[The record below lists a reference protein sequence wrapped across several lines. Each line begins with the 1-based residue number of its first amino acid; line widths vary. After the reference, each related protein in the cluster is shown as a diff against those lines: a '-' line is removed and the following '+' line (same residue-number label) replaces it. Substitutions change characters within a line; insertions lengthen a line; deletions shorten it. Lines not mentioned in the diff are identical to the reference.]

1 MLNTEGTVFPNTERP
16 RLMND
21 ISFFSKTER
30 NACHKN
36 WELYLLLSTRFS
48 GANKLNKIWATC
60 LAVNVTNGAK
70 TLRQKYQE
78 KTHELKKSK
87 SDLK

>member
-1 MLNTEGTVFPNTERP
+1 MLNTEGPVFPNTERP

-36 WELYLLLSTRFS
+36 WELFLLLSTRFS
-48 GANKLNKIWATC
+48 GANK
-60 LAVNVTNGAK
+60 
-70 TLRQKYQE
+70 
-78 KTHELKKSK
+78 
-87 SDLK
+87 

>member
-1 MLNTEGTVFPNTERP
+1 MLAR
-16 RLMND
+16 
-21 ISFFSKTER
+21 
-30 NACHKN
+30 HKN
-36 WELYLLLSTRFS
+36 WELFLLLSTRFS

-60 LAVNVTNGAK
+60 LAVNITNGAK